1 MRFSSNVRPHAAEYK
16 PILTPQS
23 EKLGQPMRIVEKRW
37 QRAAVVASLLWIV
50 VAGIWQR
57 SALLK
62 ESAQLY
68 WLLQKACHEQS
79 VSERE
84 NCLSTLDKN
93 RQLEQSLVWV
103 DVAMTA
109 FVPVLLVWIVGWIAF
124 VAFRWIRAGK

>member
-1 MRFSSNVRPHAAEYK
+1 
-16 PILTPQS
+16 
-23 EKLGQPMRIVEKRW
+23 MRIVEKRW

-68 WLLQKACHEQS
+68 WLLQKACNEQS
-79 VSERE
+79 VTERE

-109 FVPVLLVWIVGWIAF
+109 IAPVLLAWVVGWVAF
-124 VAFRWIRAGK
+124 LAFRWVRAGK